1 MFNSFYFEHPIF
13 ILFFFLFVGC
23 AIFCKM
29 RLPSFYFP
37 HSSQFSRQIG
47 GHSRILFFLKWFA
60 IVMMVLALMSPVKE
74 MPFAPKPKQGID
86 IALILDTSGSM
97 DSKGF
102 DPYNL
107 HVTKFD
113 VVKNIVEKFIKQRVN
128 DNIGLVVF
136 GSYSFIAAPLTYDKN
151 ILNEIVSRLKV
162 AMAGQYTALYDSLA
176 QGVNLLK
183 NSKAKTKI
191 AILMTDGY
199 NTPQVTRV
207 PLHVA
212 LKMANKY
219 HIKIYTIGIG
229 NDYDAA
235 LLQEIARSTDA
246 KSFGARNAS
255 ELRRVYRQI
264 DKLEKSKLKG
274 EHFIY
279 KKQYFF
285 YPLFFGFIALL
296 LYIFLMNKRG
306 HE

>member
-1 MFNSFYFEHPIF
+1 MI
-13 ILFFFLFVGC
+13 IT
-23 AIFCKM
+23 
-29 RLPSFYFP
+29 
-37 HSSQFSRQIG
+37 
-47 GHSRILFFLKWFA
+47 
-60 IVMMVLALMSPVKE
+60 ALMSPVRD

-97 DSKGF
+97 DSTGF

-113 VVKNIVEKFIKQRVN
+113 VVQSIVKKFIKQRVH

-151 ILNEIVSRLKV
+151 ILSRIVSRLQV

-176 QGVNLLK
+176 QGVKLLK
-183 NSKAKTKI
+183 NSKAKSKI

-199 NTPQVTRV
+199 NTPQTTRI
-207 PLHVA
+207 PLSVA

-246 KSFGARNAS
+246 KTFGAQNAS
-255 ELRRVYRQI
+255 ELREVYQQI
-264 DKLEKSKLKG
+264 DKLEKSKLKSQS
-274 EHFIY
+274 FIY

-285 YPLFFGFIALL
+285 YPLFIGFISLL
-296 LYIFLMNKRG
+296 LYIFLINKRG